1 MYSFEMGPVSDSW
14 TLFAWLGACYGMSK
28 DCKTFILTKYSR
40 RFFNDNII
48 LYALR
53 EDVFLPQINIFK
65 KLNKLTGQ
73 TFSHFLEL
81 TTN

>member
-1 MYSFEMGPVSDSW
+1 M
-14 TLFAWLGACYGMSK
+14 
-28 DCKTFILTKYSR
+28 
-40 RFFNDNII
+40 II

-81 TTN
+81 STN